1 MYSHTC
7 SRGQRRGNSS
17 KAGIK
22 ALLSFIPPVNNTN
35 TTKLDLSTAQTRSSD
50 ISSERKRGDVCKEEK
65 IRARAKGLGEG
76 RTHIAAERYFLPS
89 EKKAHH
95 MKNKPRNP
103 TLLPAHKKDTIAR
116 SQS

>member
-89 EKKAHH
+89 EKKGAPHE
-95 MKNKPRNP
+95 KQTRKSNAAPC
-103 TLLPAHKKDTIAR
+103 
-116 SQS
+116 S